1 MIKSKVKYAYALVFF
16 YWPTIAYAKLSDVA
30 GNVSGEA
37 RTILGEV
44 VYWFQVLGI
53 ITAFSAIVSLI
64 RKKKNNRD
72 IDWEPYGIIFGV
84 LLFLGLMMLGEL
96 ASSVSGSDVNI
107 NVESSSS
114 NGF

>member
-1 MIKSKVKYAYALVFF
+1 MIKSKVKYAYALVFY

-53 ITAFSAIVSLI
+53 ITALCAIVSLI

-72 IDWEPYGIIFGV
+72 IDWEPYGIGFGV
-84 LLFLGLMMLGEL
+84 LLFLGLFMLGQV
-96 ASSVSGSDVNI
+96 ASSVTGSELSI
-107 NVESSSS
+107 TVEPSTS